1 MAKRS
6 NRASSKRK
14 RRPRIGLS
22 RRNVTG
28 RQYSLEWQAEAVNAI
43 SPDAIRAE
51 TITIT
56 GHDGDEIEAYRAM
69 PLAQGSRGGI
79 VWIHHMPGYDRE
91 TKEFVRRLAV
101 NGYHTVAPNLYSRE
115 APGAAP
121 DDAAAAA
128 RAAGG
133 VPDERLVGD
142 VAGAVEHLR
151 SLPGANGKF
160 GVIGHCSGGRHAYL
174 AACSLQFDAA
184 VDCYGAFIVED
195 PPEGMPKAMKPIL
208 HLAANLS
215 CPLLGLFGVED
226 KFPTPAAVATLDA
239 ELTKLNKPHEF
250 HSYDGA
256 GHAFFSVDRPVYRVE
271 AAVDGWRRIDD
282 FFATHLKG

>member
-1 MAKRS
+1 M
-6 NRASSKRK
+6 
-14 RRPRIGLS
+14 
-22 RRNVTG
+22 
-28 RQYSLEWQAEAVNAI
+28 NAP

-56 GHDGDEIEAYRAM
+56 GDDGDEIEAYRGM
-69 PLAQGSRGGI
+69 PLTEAARGGI

-101 NGYHTVAPNLYSRE
+101 SGYHVVAPNLYSRE

-121 DDAAAAA
+121 DDAAAAV

-151 SLPGANGKF
+151 GLPGANGKF

-174 AACSLQFDAA
+174 AACSLQLDAA
-184 VDCYGAFIVED
+184 VDCYGVHRED
-195 PPEGMPKAMKPIL
+195 PKA
-208 HLAANLS
+208 
-215 CPLLGLFGVED
+215 CP
-226 KFPTPAAVATLDA
+226 
-239 ELTKLNKPHEF
+239 
-250 HSYDGA
+250 
-256 GHAFFSVDRPVYRVE
+256 
-271 AAVDGWRRIDD
+271 RR
-282 FFATHLKG
+282 

>member
-1 MAKRS
+1 M
-6 NRASSKRK
+6 
-14 RRPRIGLS
+14 
-22 RRNVTG
+22 
-28 RQYSLEWQAEAVNAI
+28 NAF

-56 GHDGDEIEAYRAM
+56 GHGGDEIEAYLAT
-69 PLAQGSRGGI
+69 PLADGSRGGI

-91 TKEFVRRLAV
+91 TKEFARRLAV
-101 NGYHTVAPNLYSRE
+101 NGYHVVAPNLYSRD
-115 APGAAP
+115 APGASP

-133 VPDERLVGD
+133 VPDDRLVGD
-142 VAGAVEHLR
+142 VAGAVAYLG

-160 GVIGHCSGGRHAYL
+160 GVIGHCSGGRHSYL
-174 AACSLQFDAA
+174 AACSLPFDAA
-184 VDCYGAFIVED
+184 VDCYGAFVVED
-195 PPEGMPKAMKPIL
+195 LPEGRPLVMKPIL
-208 HLAANLS
+208 HLAPNLS

-226 KFPTPAAVATLDA
+226 KYPAPAAVATLDA
-239 ELTKLNKPHEF
+239 ELNKLNKPHDF

-256 GHAFFSVDRPVYRVE
+256 GRAFFSVDRPAYRPE
-271 AAVDGWRRIDD
+271 AAVDGWRRIDE